1 MDLMQPID
9 YQRPC
14 FSDIIRCAMEDQNF
28 ADVYAALRA
37 LLHEYGTSLNFSRD
51 SDTGLVAETKSRE
64 GKSEFFAGAEIK
76 KNYVS
81 FHLMPIY
88 CFPDLALAIS
98 PALQKRMQ
106 GKSCFNFKK
115 PEPELFAELSKHI
128 KTGIERYRSEGK
140 L

>member
-1 MDLMQPID
+1 
-9 YQRPC
+9 
-14 FSDIIRCAMEDQNF
+14 MEDQNF

-51 SDTGLVAETKSRE
+51 SDTGLVAETKSNE

-88 CFPDLALAIS
+88 CFPDLAQTIS
-98 PALQKRMQ
+98 PALRKRMQ